1 MSMPVCIALDARVTG
16 AEKLERI
23 AVYGS
28 ESLSAPLSVLLGGGS
43 MRHFDVFDMSAG
55 SADSMMM
62 MRTTEK
68 ELVVCVLMPESC
80 ASHDVRSFKRLECS
94 IEGHLVEFAL
104 ERLGKLLN
112 RYRL

>member
-1 MSMPVCIALDARVTG
+1 MPVCIALDARVTG

-28 ESLSAPLSVLLGGGS
+28 ESLSAPLGVLLRGGP

-55 SADSMMM
+55 SAHSMMM
-62 MRTTEK
+62 MRTTKK
-68 ELVVCVLMPESC
+68 EFVVCVLMPETR
-80 ASHDVRSFKRLECS
+80 ASYDVCSFKRLECS
-94 IEGHLVEFAL
+94 IQGYLVEFSL

-112 RYRL
+112 RYGL